1 VQSPR
6 APAVA
11 PNVAPSPRPPAVA
24 APASPARWEDEPAS
38 DSWENAPTVNSFPEP
53 DDLPAP
59 TPRVLPAAQAA
70 SPARQAS
77 PATQGVTAIATAA
90 PATPASP
97 GTMRGPYP
105 TAPGIGDGAPLV
117 ASPPLPPPAPAA
129 PGGRPAVAGPTGAA
143 RGATASPATAGT
155 AGLGSAMREEVWA
168 IVRAAVEEAMGPLV
182 ARQREFE
189 ARVERA
195 ERGASGTAATLLQSI
210 SPMGGPSSIPVAFG
224 PSLAPPAFTAKAPPR
239 LPSFDNEPSSG
250 TNPGGTTIPDLKAAP
265 AYQSG
270 GGVAAQ
276 PARGPML
283 SLPPQGYGVTV
294 MQSTRPKLDLDA
306 VGPVDVDGFDGGQR
320 KRRVG
325 YAVVVIMLMI
335 IIGVVTMTVL
345 SHG

>member
-1 VQSPR
+1 
-6 APAVA
+6 
-11 PNVAPSPRPPAVA
+11 
-24 APASPARWEDEPAS
+24 
-38 DSWENAPTVNSFPEP
+38 
-53 DDLPAP
+53 
-59 TPRVLPAAQAA
+59 
-70 SPARQAS
+70 
-77 PATQGVTAIATAA
+77 
-90 PATPASP
+90 
-97 GTMRGPYP
+97 
-105 TAPGIGDGAPLV
+105 
-117 ASPPLPPPAPAA
+117 
-129 PGGRPAVAGPTGAA
+129 
-143 RGATASPATAGT
+143 
-155 AGLGSAMREEVWA
+155 MREEVWA

-182 ARQREFE
+182 ARQRELE

-195 ERGASGTAATLLQSI
+195 ERGVIGASGNAATQLQSI

-224 PSLAPPAFTAKAPPR
+224 PSLAPPAFIAKAPPR
-239 LPSFDNEPSSG
+239 VPSFDNEPSSG

-276 PARGPML
+276 PARGPMQARL

-294 MQSTRPKLDLDA
+294 MQSTRPTLDLDA

-345 SHG
+345 SHS